1 MIKLPLAPLKMTRRS
16 VCAGLLASTMPL
28 GMRAFATD
36 STGSFPRSV
45 THEFGETVL
54 IAEPKRIVALGWNS
68 EDILLALG
76 HVPIA
81 MEHRALFDSGVLPW
95 NEQVLR
101 REQVLGSS
109 KPVLL
114 QAELTDFEQ
123 IASLKPD
130 LIIILSAFS
139 KFKEA
144 SFKRFA
150 QIAPTIIHQSTD
162 ASLAWQ
168 QQTMFIGN
176 ALDQTEDA
184 QRLIQKTENFL
195 DGLAASRPITRN
207 KSFVF
212 GTYAIGEG
220 NMAVYLPEDARIAL
234 LHRLGLQV
242 APAIQLLGDENP
254 GKWRTN
260 FSIEN
265 IDKLEADL
273 FILGYGEGIADAV
286 NSSQLFKQN
295 RAIREGHSV
304 FLDDPTMIWASSALS
319 VLSIPFAFGIFFERI
334 AASLESH

>member
-1 MIKLPLAPLKMTRRS
+1 MKKLPLAPLMMKRRS
-16 VCAGLLASTMPL
+16 VCAGLLASMMPL
-28 GMRAFATD
+28 GVRAVATD
-36 STGSFPRSV
+36 RTGSFPRSV
-45 THEFGETVL
+45 THEFGETIL
-54 IAEPKRIVALGWNS
+54 SAEPKRIVALGWNS

-76 HVPIA
+76 YVPIA

-95 NEQVLR
+95 NEQL
-101 REQVLGSS
+101 LGSH

-130 LIIILSAFS
+130 LIIILSVFS

-144 SFKRFA
+144 SFKRFV

-176 ALDQTEDA
+176 ALDQTQDA
-184 QRLIQKTENFL
+184 QRLIQKTESFL
-195 DGLAASRPITRN
+195 DKLAASRPITRN

-212 GTYAIGEG
+212 GTYAEGDG

-234 LHRLGLQV
+234 LHRLGLQI

-260 FSIEN
+260 FSVEN
-265 IDKLEADL
+265 IDKLEADF

-286 NSSQLFKQN
+286 NSSPLFRQN
-295 RAIREGHSV
+295 RAIREGRSV

-334 AASLESH
+334 AFSLESH

>member
-1 MIKLPLAPLKMTRRS
+1 MMKRRS
-16 VCAGLLASTMPL
+16 VCAGLLASMMPL
-28 GMRAFATD
+28 GVRAFSTD
-36 STGSFPRSV
+36 RTGSFPRSLN
-45 THEFGETVL
+45 HEFGETIL
-54 IAEPKRIVALGWNS
+54 TAEPKRIVALGWNS

-81 MEHRALFDSGVLPW
+81 MEHRALFDSGILPW
-95 NEQVLR
+95 N
-101 REQVLGSS
+101 EQVLGSS

-123 IASLKPD
+123 IAALKPD
-130 LIIILSAFS
+130 LIIILSVFS

-144 SFKRFA
+144 SYKRFA

-162 ASLAWQ
+162 ARLAWQ

-176 ALDQTEDA
+176 ALDQSQDA
-184 QRLIQKTENFL
+184 QALIQKTENFL
-195 DGLAASRPITRN
+195 DELAASRPITRN

-212 GTYAIGEG
+212 GTYAEGEG

-242 APAIQLLGDENP
+242 APAITLLGDENP

-265 IDKLEADL
+265 IDELEADL

-286 NSSQLFKQN
+286 KSSPLFMQN

-319 VLSIPFAFGIFFERI
+319 VLSIPFAFDIFFERI